1 MTGHESPTV
10 RFYRFV
16 GWLLTP
22 LVAWA
27 VSFLGGWLGA
37 AMGSSAKALLI
48 GSISGAV
55 VGAAGW
61 GILMTRLG
69 VKGQDKALT
78 AEHETVSP
86 GEPDPSQHP

>member
-27 VSFLGGWLGA
+27 VSFLGGWIGA
-37 AMGSSAKALLI
+37 ASAKSAKALLI
-48 GSISGAV
+48 GSAAGAIL
-55 VGAAGW
+55 GAAGW
-61 GILMTRLG
+61 GVLMVRLG
-69 VKGQDKALT
+69 VRGKDKALT
-78 AEHETVSP
+78 AEHPIPGHEGEETL
-86 GEPDPSQHP
+86 